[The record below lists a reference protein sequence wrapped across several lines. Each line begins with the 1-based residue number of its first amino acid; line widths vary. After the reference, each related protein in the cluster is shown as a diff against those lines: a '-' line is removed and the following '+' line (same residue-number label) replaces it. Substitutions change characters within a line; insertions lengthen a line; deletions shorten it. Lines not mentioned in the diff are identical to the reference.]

1 MMTNDDWKRALDSVQ
16 RTLSRLGSTAE
27 ATGVAIDE
35 AAKKFRETAHGL
47 NMVYGRNNVAAPL
60 DAQVAAAWE
69 KAVADTKK
77 EEPKKQPMIDK
88 EYTSVHSDV
97 EFDFDK
103 DKTVFTPMLENAA
116 GLDTIAEVK
125 EYVEKAD
132 HKTTIDKGCRIMLRN
147 DTSSNWNEATI
158 IPLKGEVCIEY
169 SDDGRECYA
178 KCGDGVRPFR
188 ELPYITSPISITT
201 ETVSALGP
209 QGEKFYDFITNSYID
224 F

>member
-1 MMTNDDWKRALDSVQ
+1 MGMTENDWARALEVMQ
-16 RTLSRLGSTAE
+16 RTLSKLGASAE
-27 ATGVAIDE
+27 ATGASIE
-35 AAKKFRETAHGL
+35 QAAKKFRETAHGY
-47 NMVYGRNNVAAPL
+47 NVITGCRNTAAPL
-60 DAQVAAAWE
+60 DAQVE
-69 KAVADTKK
+69 KAWKRATEEKK
-77 EEPKKQPMIDK
+77 EPMIDK
-88 EYTSVHSDV
+88 EYTSVYSDA

-116 GLDTIAEVK
+116 GLDTVTEVQ

-132 HKTTIDKGCRIMLRN
+132 HKVIIGKDCRIMLRN

-188 ELPYITSPISITT
+188 ELPYITSPVSITT

-209 QGEKFYDFITNSYID
+209 QGEKLYDFITSSYID